1 MGFGQTINKIGNT
14 VLGASS
20 TIKEWQ
26 SGNKFTAL
34 QTGANTMAQSGLP
47 GSQWVNKNLITPV
60 SGIANNIRGI
70 FDMASLVQSQ
80 KQHQLA
86 VTA

>member
-1 MGFGQTINKIGNT
+1 MGFGQRINKIRNT

-26 SGNKFTAL
+26 SGNKCTAL

-47 GSQWVNKNLITPV
+47 GSKTVAHLTEKFQ
-60 SGIANNIRGI
+60 GIANNVRGI
-70 FDMASLVQSQ
+70 FDMASLFQSPQ
-80 KQHQLA
+80 QPQLA

>member
-1 MGFGQTINKIGNT
+1 MGFGQTINT

-20 TIKEWQ
+20 TAAQWK
-26 SGNKFTAL
+26 SGDKFGAL
-34 QTGANTMAQSGLP
+34 QTGANTIARSGLP